1 MPNSMPRSKEQS
13 NKVVPMSE
21 ILIVVVES
29 DSAYAE
35 KLNKRLYDE
44 VERTFYYLEI
54 QEMMGG
60 FQRSIHFFNGIANED
75 YLRIIL
81 RSYESLERT
90 VIYSGKVVSIK
101 RYYIQSSNGPEG
113 RLKILAD
120 NKQLYDI
127 PLSALTDLGLA

>member
-1 MPNSMPRSKEQS
+1 
-13 NKVVPMSE
+13 MSE
-21 ILIVVVES
+21 ILIIIVES

-44 VERTFYYLEI
+44 VERTYYYLDM

-60 FQRSIHFFNGIANED
+60 FQRAIHLFNGIGNEA
-75 YLRIIL
+75 YLKIIL

-90 VIYSGKVVSIK
+90 AIYSGKVVSIK
-101 RYYIQSSNGPEG
+101 RYYIQSNYGTEG

-127 PLSALTDLGLA
+127 PLSALADLGLA

>member
-1 MPNSMPRSKEQS
+1 
-13 NKVVPMSE
+13 MSE

-113 RLKILAD
+113 RLKIFAD